1 MTSGKRRA
9 PSSDRFL
16 IYRSIESVWLFF
28 FLTLTFSLNL
38 SKHFAGS
45 QDYFSRQDQDRNFK
59 AVRVRIA
66 ARFQDRLTEN
76 TDGVK
81 LKTVGDPRGSVS
93 LGTLEGGIIS
103 KDHLKGMLA
112 GSLEFESLLKYQ
124 V

>member
-1 MTSGKRRA
+1 
-9 PSSDRFL
+9 
-16 IYRSIESVWLFF
+16 LFV

-38 SKHFAGS
+38 SKPFAGS